1 MTWQV
6 DKSHTH
12 INFLARHMMIA
23 KVRGEFTDYDVNIT
37 FDENDLTATTV
48 DVTIKADSVNTR
60 DEKRDAHLM
69 SPDFLNA
76 AEYPVLTFKSKRVIQ
91 DGTNHGRLIGDLTI
105 RDVTHEVTLDVD
117 YAGALK
123 TPWGTTSAGFSGKTT
138 INRKD
143 WGLNWNV
150 ALEAGGWLVSDQV
163 TIEIEL
169 ELAQVPE
176 VVAEAVAE
184 TAVAEAVA

>member
-176 VVAEAVAE
+176 VVAE

>member
-1 MTWQV
+1 MAWQV

-12 INFLARHMMIA
+12 INFTARHMMIS
-23 KVRGEFTDYDVNIT
+23 KVRGEFTDYDITVN
-37 FDENDLTATTV
+37 FDENNLTATTV
-48 DVTIKADSVNTR
+48 DVAIRADSINTR
-60 DEKRDAHLM
+60 DAQRDTHLK

-76 AEYPVLTFKSKRVIQ
+76 EQYPVLTFKSKRVIQ
-91 DGTNHGRLIGDLTI
+91 DSPNRGRLVGDLTI
-105 RDVTHEVTLDVD
+105 RDVTREVTLDVE
-117 YAGALK
+117 YAGVAN
-123 TPWGTTSAGFSGKTT
+123 TPWGGTNAGFSGKTT

-169 ELAQVPE
+169 ELARVPE
-176 VVAEAVAE
+176 ATAEAVA
-184 TAVAEAVA
+184 

>member
-1 MTWQV
+1 
-6 DKSHTH
+6 
-12 INFLARHMMIA
+12 MMIA

-123 TPWGTTSAGFSGKTT
+123 TPWGTTSAGFSGKAT

>member
-1 MTWQV
+1 MAWQV

-12 INFLARHMMIA
+12 INFTARHMMIS
-23 KVRGEFTDYDVNIT
+23 KVRGEFTDYDIIVS
-37 FDENDLTATTV
+37 FDENNLTATTV
-48 DVTIKADSVNTR
+48 DVAIRADSINTR
-60 DEKRDAHLM
+60 DAQRDTHLK

-76 AEYPVLTFKSKRVIQ
+76 EQYPVLTFKSKRVIQ
-91 DGTNHGRLIGDLTI
+91 DSPNRGRLVGDLTI
-105 RDVTHEVTLDVD
+105 RDVTREVTLDVE
-117 YAGALK
+117 YAGVAN
-123 TPWGTTSAGFSGKTT
+123 TPWGGTNAGFSGKTT

-169 ELAQVPE
+169 ELARVPE
-176 VVAEAVAE
+176 ATAEAVA
-184 TAVAEAVA
+184 

>member
-1 MTWQV
+1 MIWQV

-12 INFLARHMMIA
+12 INFTTRHMMIS
-23 KVRGEFTDYDVNIT
+23 KVRGEFTDYDIDIN
-37 FDENDLTATTV
+37 FDESNLTATTV
-48 DVTIKADSVNTR
+48 NVAIKADSINTR
-60 DEKRDAHLM
+60 DEKRDEHLK
-69 SPDFLNA
+69 SPDFFSA
-76 AEYPVLTFKSKRVIQ
+76 AEYPVLTFKSKRVEQ
-91 DGTNHGRLIGDLTI
+91 SSPTHGRLIGDLTI
-105 RDVTHEVTLDVD
+105 RGVTHEVALDVD
-117 YAGALK
+117 YSGIVKA
-123 TPWGTTSAGFSGKTT
+123 PWGDMRSAGFSAKTT

-143 WGLNWNV
+143 WELNWNV

-184 TAVAEAVA
+184 AVA